1 MESAMSDNLLTAKS
15 ALVITAAALRTG
27 AVDVVEYVERV
38 CDRLE
43 AVNDKIHAL
52 LPEPDVRTRLR
63 HDAEE
68 LKRRY
73 PTHES
78 RPPLYG
84 IPIGVKDIFRVN
96 GFPTRA
102 GSALPSELFAGAEA
116 AVVRRLRTDGAL
128 VLGKT
133 VTTEFAYFEPGA
145 TRNPHDLQ
153 RTPGGS
159 SSGSAAAVA
168 AGITP
173 LTLGTQTIASIIRPA
188 AFCGVVGFKPSYGRI
203 DPTGVIFIAPS
214 LDHVGM
220 FTQDVGGM
228 QLTASVVLRDW
239 HPAHIDSKPTLG
251 VPEGAY
257 LQQASPEALQAFEAQ
272 IGQLERARYTIKRI
286 TIWDTMTDLTLSHRA
301 LMAGEMARVHREW
314 FAQYKALYR
323 PRTADM
329 IRDGQRVD
337 DAALSAMRKQQHL
350 ARAGLHTL
358 MAKHS
363 IDLWIAPSAKG
374 IAPLGLESTGDPVMS
389 FPWTFA
395 GLPTISLPISTS
407 AEGLPLGLQCIG
419 MFGQDE
425 QVLAWA
431 SLIIDKF

>member
-1 MESAMSDNLLTAKS
+1 MESAMRDNPLTAKS
-15 ALVITAAALRTG
+15 PLAITAAALRIG
-27 AVDVVEYVERV
+27 AVDVVEYVARV

-43 AVNDKIHAL
+43 AVNEQIHAL
-52 LPEPDVRTRLR
+52 LPESDVRARLR

-73 PTHES
+73 PTPES

-84 IPIGVKDIFRVN
+84 IPIGVKDIFRVD

-102 GSALPSELFAGAEA
+102 GSALPSELFAGTEA
-116 AVVRRLRTDGAL
+116 AVVRRLRAAGAL
-128 VLGKT
+128 ILGKT

-145 TRNPHDLQ
+145 TRNPHDPQ

-228 QLTASVVLRDW
+228 RLAASVLLLGWQNVRV
-239 HPAHIDSKPTLG
+239 DSKPTLG

-257 LQQASPEALQAFEAQ
+257 LQQASPTALQAFEAQ
-272 IGQLERARYTIKRI
+272 ITQLERAGYTIKRI
-286 TIWDTMTDLTLSHRA
+286 TVWDTIMDLTLSHRA

-314 FAQYKALYR
+314 FAQYEALYR
-323 PRTADM
+323 PRTAGM
-329 IRDGQRVD
+329 IRDGQTVD
-337 DAALSAMRKQQHL
+337 EATLSAMRKQQHL

-358 MAKHS
+358 MATHS
-363 IDLWIAPSAKG
+363 IDLWIAPSAKD

-395 GLPTISLPISTS
+395 GLPTLSLPVSTS

-425 QVLAWA
+425 RILACA
-431 SLIIDKF
+431 EFITQQF